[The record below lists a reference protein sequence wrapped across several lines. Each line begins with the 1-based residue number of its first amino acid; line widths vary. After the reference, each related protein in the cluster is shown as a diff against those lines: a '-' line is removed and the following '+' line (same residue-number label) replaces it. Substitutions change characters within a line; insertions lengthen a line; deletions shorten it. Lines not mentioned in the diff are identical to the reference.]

1 MDSLRCSLRCIR
13 PRILLLCLLMLP
25 LQLGGYSVLSHEAL
39 IDTVWGTG
47 IVPLLLKAYPG
58 ATEAELLEAH
68 SYAYGGCIIQDMG
81 YYPFG
86 NHFFTDLTHYVRTG
100 DFIKELLDRSQ
111 NLNEY
116 AFALGAL
123 AHYSSDTVGHS
134 VAINRAVPDM
144 YPKLRRKY
152 GPVVTYEEDPKAH
165 LMVEFSFDVVHIA
178 GAGYLPETYH
188 NFVGFRVAKELLE
201 RSFVA
206 TYGIEFKALFFNE
219 DLAIG
224 TYRRGASEVVPRL
237 TQIAWKKKKSEILKV
252 DPAMTRKRF
261 VYKLSRSNYEKEWG
275 RTYRRSTVFSRAL
288 GREGEKISFFAHIL
302 VFFFELLPKIGPLQT
317 LKFEA
322 PTPYSQSIFVDSFR
336 ATLDDYQ
343 ARLGELKH
351 NHLVL
356 ENKNLDTGKLA
367 RRGEYRLAGRTYS
380 KLLDRLASDHF
391 RNAPPELRSE
401 ILLFYSGQPAPDA
414 EDHLEAWK
422 KMLREL
428 DELRALK

>member
-1 MDSLRCSLRCIR
+1 MDSFRFSVRCALPS
-13 PRILLLCLLMLP
+13 ILVLCLLVLP
-25 LQLGGYSVLSHEAL
+25 FRLAGYSVLSHEAL

-47 IVPLLLKAYPG
+47 IVPVLLKAYPG

-86 NHFFTDLTHYVRTG
+86 NHLFTDLTHYVRTG
-100 DFIKELLDRSQ
+100 DFIKELLDSSQ

-123 AHYSSDTVGHS
+123 AHYSSDTLGHS

-152 GPVVTYEEDPKAH
+152 GPIVTYEEDPKAH

-206 TYGIEFKALFFNE
+206 TYGIEFKDLFLNE

-252 DPAMTRKRF
+252 DPTITRKRF
-261 VYKLSRSNYEKEWG
+261 VYKLSRSNYESEWG

-288 GREGEKISFFAHIL
+288 GREGEKIGFFAHIL
-302 VFFFELLPKIGPLQT
+302 VFCFELLPKIGPLQT
-317 LKFEA
+317 LNFEA
-322 PTPYSQSIFVDSFR
+322 PTPYSQGIFVDSFR

-343 ARLGELKH
+343 TRLGELK
-351 NHLVL
+351 NNNLALV
-356 ENKNLDTGKLA
+356 NKNLDTGKA
-367 RRGEYRLAGRTYS
+367 SRWGEYRLADRAYS

-391 RNAPPELRSE
+391 RNAPPELRNE
-401 ILLFYSGQPAPDA
+401 ILVFYGGHPAQDA
-414 EDHLEAWK
+414 GEHLEAWERI
-422 KMLREL
+422 LREL

>member
-1 MDSLRCSLRCIR
+1 M
-13 PRILLLCLLMLP
+13 PMAA
-25 LQLGGYSVLSHEAL
+25 AL
-39 IDTVWGTG
+39 FRTWGT
-47 IVPLLLKAYPG
+47 
-58 ATEAELLEAH
+58 TRSE
-68 SYAYGGCIIQDMG
+68 IISSPISPTM
-81 YYPFG
+81 FE
-86 NHFFTDLTHYVRTG
+86 TG
-100 DFIKELLDRSQ
+100 DFIKELLDSSQ

-123 AHYSSDTVGHS
+123 AHYSSDTLGHS

-144 YPKLRRKY
+144 YPNLRRKY
-152 GPVVTYEEDPKAH
+152 GPIVTYEKDPKAH

-206 TYGIEFKALFFNE
+206 TYGIEFKDLFLNE

-252 DPAMTRKRF
+252 DPTMTRKRF
-261 VYKLSRSNYEKEWG
+261 VYKLSRSNYESEWG

-288 GREGEKISFFAHIL
+288 GREGEKIGFFAHIL
-302 VFFFELLPKIGPLQT
+302 VFCFELLPKIGPLQT
-317 LKFEA
+317 LNFEA
-322 PTPYSQSIFVDSFR
+322 PTPYSQGIFVDSFR

-343 ARLGELKH
+343 TRLGELK
-351 NHLVL
+351 NNNLAL
-356 ENKNLDTGKLA
+356 ANKNLDTGKA
-367 RRGEYRLAGRTYS
+367 SRWGDYRLADRAYS
-380 KLLDRLASDHF
+380 KLLDRLASAHL
-391 RNAPPELRSE
+391 RNAPPELRNE
-401 ILLFYSGQPAPDA
+401 ILVFYGGHPAQDA
-414 EDHLEAWK
+414 GEHLEAWER
-422 KMLREL
+422 MLREL

>member
-1 MDSLRCSLRCIR
+1 V
-13 PRILLLCLLMLP
+13 LP
-25 LQLGGYSVLSHEAL
+25 LQLAGYSVLSHEAL
-39 IDTVWGTG
+39 IDTVWGAA
-47 IVPLLLKAYPG
+47 IMPLLLKTYPG

-86 NHFFTDLTHYVRTG
+86 NHLFTDLTHYVRTG
-100 DFIKELLDRSQ
+100 DFIKGLLERSQ

-152 GPVVTYEEDPKAH
+152 GLVVTYEEDPKAH

-201 RSFVA
+201 RSFMA
-206 TYGIEFKALFFNE
+206 TYGIEFKDLFLNE

-237 TQIAWKKKKSEILKV
+237 TQIAWKKKRSEILKV
-252 DPAMTRKRF
+252 DPTMTRKRF
-261 VYKLSRSNYEKEWG
+261 VYKLSRSNYESEWG
-275 RTYRRSTVFSRAL
+275 RTYRGSTRFSRAL
-288 GREGEKISFFAHIL
+288 GREGEKIGLFAHIL
-302 VFFFELLPKIGPLQT
+302 VLCFELLPKIGPLQT
-317 LKFEA
+317 LKFQA
-322 PTPYSQSIFVDSFR
+322 PTPYSQGIFVDSFR

-343 ARLGELKH
+343 ARLGRLKD
-351 NHLVL
+351 NNLIL
-356 ENKNLDTGKLA
+356 ENKNLDTGKTT
-367 RRGEYRLAGRTYS
+367 RWGEYRLADRTYS

-391 RNAPPELRSE
+391 KNAPTALRSE
-401 ILLFYSGQPAPDA
+401 ILRFYGGQRSPDA
-414 EDHLEAWK
+414 GEHLEAWQR
-422 KMLREL
+422 MLSEL